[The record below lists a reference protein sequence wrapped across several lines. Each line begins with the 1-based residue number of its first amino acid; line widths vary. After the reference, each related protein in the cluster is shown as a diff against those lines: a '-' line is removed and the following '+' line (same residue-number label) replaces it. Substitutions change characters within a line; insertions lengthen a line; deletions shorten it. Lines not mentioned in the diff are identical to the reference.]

1 MTLLA
6 LVMSI
11 DVVAQT
17 TSGETQTY
25 TDNQGVVY
33 ELTLRSRTEIVAT
46 VVGLTTPTSTIGKP
60 SLIRKTSITIPNIL
74 QSTHTGQTTIRVHVV
89 GIKSGA
95 FSSVSY
101 LKSVT
106 IASKGEFTIASN
118 AFSKCSNLESVT
130 LPASTIIEEGAF
142 DHNSARNAELKIVPT
157 GNYTSVE
164 STLGKGATGFK
175 KIVFDEGI
183 SSIGPNAFEIEASPV
198 IVSPRPSLLPNGP
211 TSIVLPSTLGFI
223 DAYAFRGCTAIQ
235 DITVNNETPP
245 AVDENAYPFTG
256 FTATLNVPTGS
267 KQNYLYHTY
276 WGQFGDNI
284 HDEYYV
290 DKTTGLRYEITFE
303 SDPTGAP
310 SGNSVA
316 KCLGMAEGYTVPK
329 IIRFPST
336 ISLSNGLVCAVTSIA
351 DEAFMNCTNIQEV
364 HLPSYMTT
372 IGERAFYGCGNLKTV
387 SITTTTTNID
397 VSAFANCGLF
407 TLWVYYG
414 ENSYIPYGFFAE
426 CSSVKDVIIKDGIT
440 MVNYHAF
447 ENCSNLKSVDFPTTL
462 SSICGYAFQNSPIE
476 RVNIPS
482 SVNTILGGAFSNA
495 QLKKV
500 VLNSSILLQMNKPNE
515 YFRPFAN
522 SAMEA
527 AAAQDPSG
535 QGEKVKLLV
544 PYLYFDRYKEH
555 DFWGKY
561 FTVEANLVTNGDLE
575 GDDVSC
581 FWTTEE
587 PTAPSPSAI
596 VPATTC
602 YQEGINYS
610 DGIKVTSVDTP
621 TNEWDTQF
629 FIRLCK
635 PLPAD
640 TKFRVSFDCKAK
652 RETTV
657 RTSLNRVDDASPTMQ
672 FPYLSYNAL
681 GLVNFTTEWK
691 HYESEIITSPD
702 DQMQVITF
710 MLSPLGQESNDFY
723 FDNIEVEEI
732 VEEEVEL
739 ANVIKNSNLEGTD
752 VSCFFTRGEDGND
765 QYGIVPATIVEG
777 KGKDYSRA
785 IEVTTVNNPGN
796 RWDTQFF
803 IRLPQTLPAGTK
815 FHVSF
820 DYKAD
825 IDTGTDNYGV
835 DTQSHNEP
843 SEYIHYQCIGNIFPR
858 TYWQRFSEDV
868 VVPAAC
874 DGSNYGS
881 YNRDFRTIAFNLSL
895 QPNSTHFYFDNIEV
909 ACPTD
914 GENTEPEVE
923 MIDIV
928 KNGSLEGNDKSCFY
942 AVEQFVDEDGWTILS
957 AIGPATIVDG
967 EGVNGS
973 RCIKVQSHHD
983 PSHNWNSMFFLR
995 LPQTLPEG
1003 TKYRFSFD
1011 YRASEL
1017 VPYVGTQTQ
1026 QEPGQYLYWDAFND
1040 TNPQFTTQ
1048 WQHFEKEGTITADQS
1063 PDGTPMQTI
1072 AFLLAQ
1078 TDADPV
1084 YYFDNIVYEIDIDH
1098 KQWDMNNLVKNGDLQ
1113 GCYMYNFRSAGDQG
1127 KDRMT
1132 VESTRVV
1139 TDAAGMRS
1147 LEITTGTTHENEWDT
1162 QFFIRLPQALHAG
1175 TKFHIAFD
1183 YMADDDVQGVTTQT
1197 HAEPTYYID
1206 WRGIGTLDFTTQW
1219 KHFDLT
1225 STVTST
1231 MSPNNDMKSI
1241 AFLLAKNMKQVT
1253 YHFRNIV
1260 FEVDDQRYIT
1270 PEAEE
1275 GDANGDGTV
1284 SVTDIALI
1292 VNRILSL
1299 PQGTFYEIG
1308 GDANGDGE
1316 VTVTDIGVIVDM
1328 ILGNDANGGNYGN
1341 ARRMTDDTVEP
1352 Q

>member
-17 TSGETQTY
+17 TSGNTQTY

-33 ELTLRSRTEIVAT
+33 EFTLRSRTEIVAT

-60 SLIRKTSITIPNIL
+60 TLIRRTSIKIPDIL
-74 QSTHTGQTTIRVHVV
+74 LSTSTGQTTIRVHVV

-142 DHNSARNAELKIVPT
+142 DLNSARNAELKIVPT
-157 GNYTSVE
+157 GNYTAVS
-164 STLGKGATGFK
+164 STLGQGATLFK
-175 KIVFDEGI
+175 KIVFEEGI
-183 SSIGPNAFEIEASPV
+183 YAIRASAFEKEDAPNALSPHQ
-198 IVSPRPSLLPNGP
+198 ILISGP
-211 TSIVLPSTLGFI
+211 TNIVLPSTLRVLGSS
-223 DAYAFRGCTAIQ
+223 AFGGLTTIQ
-235 DITVNNETPP
+235 EITINRETPP
-245 AVDENAYPFTG
+245 VVDPQAAYPFPD
-256 FTATLNVPTGS
+256 FSAKLYVPTGS
-267 KQNYLYHTY
+267 KQNYMDDEY
-276 WGQFGDNI
+276 WKLFGSNI

-290 DKTTGLRYEITFE
+290 DATGLRYEITLDPNAVP
-303 SDPTGAP
+303 DPTGAP
-310 SGNSVA
+310 SGNSSA
-316 KCLGMAEGYTVPK
+316 KCIGMAEGFTAPK
-329 IIRFPST
+329 SIYFPSA
-336 ISLSNGLVCAVTSIA
+336 ISLSNGIVCSVTSIA
-351 DEAFMNCTNIQEV
+351 EEAFMNCTTVETISMPSSIRNI
-364 HLPSYMTT
+364 
-372 IGERAFYGCGNLKTV
+372 GANAFNGCTNLKKV
-387 SITTTTTNID
+387 YATTSLGYFD
-397 VSAFANCGLF
+397 SSAFANCGSFDLD
-407 TLWVYYG
+407 VAIG
-414 ENSYIPYGFFAE
+414 I
-426 CSSVKDVIIKDGIT
+426 CSFVPALYFYNCPSVESVTIAKGIT
-440 MVNYHAF
+440 TIDASAF
-447 ENCSNLKSVDFPTTL
+447 IDCSNLKSV
-462 SSICGYAFQNSPIE
+462 SIPNTVTGIGSWAFVNCPIE
-476 RVNIPS
+476 TVNIPA
-482 SVNTILGGAFSNA
+482 SVISIADAAFAYCS

-500 VLNSSILLQMNKPNE
+500 VLNNYELLSLNPDVTKPLNN
-515 YFRPFAN
+515 PTMAN
-522 SAMEA
+522 APE
-527 AAAQDPSG
+527 
-535 QGEKVKLLV
+535 GEKVKLLV
-544 PYLYFDRYKEH
+544 PYLYFERYKEH
-555 DFWGKY
+555 PFWGTN
-561 FTVEANLVTNGDLE
+561 FTVEANLITNGDLE

-581 FWTTEE
+581 FWTTGE

-596 VPATTC
+596 VPATTY
-602 YQEGINYS
+602 YQEGVNYS

-657 RTSLNRVDDASPTMQ
+657 STTLNRVDDASPTML

-732 VEEEVEL
+732 FEKEVEM

-765 QYGIVPATIVEG
+765 QYGIVPATIVES

-785 IEVTTVNNPGN
+785 IEVTTVNNPSN

-803 IRLPQTLPAGTK
+803 IRLPKTLPAGTK

-843 SEYIHYQCIGNIFPR
+843 SEYIHYQCIGNIFPS

-914 GENTEPEVE
+914 GETTEPEVE

-942 AVEQFVDEDGWTILS
+942 AVEQFVDEDGWTMPS
-957 AIGPATIVDG
+957 AIGPAIIVDG

-983 PSHNWNSMFFLR
+983 PSHNWNSVFYLR

-1026 QEPGQYLYWDAFND
+1026 QEPGQYLYWDAFGF

-1048 WQHFEKEGTITADQS
+1048 WKHFEKEGTITADQS

-1132 VESTRVV
+1132 VEPTRVV

-1206 WRGIGTLDFTTQW
+1206 WRGIGSLDFTTQW

-1328 ILGNDANGGNYGN
+1328 ILGNDANGGNYSN
-1341 ARRMTDDTVEP
+1341 ARRMTDDSVEP